1 MNYAKLLTATALF
14 SACVSSQGAN
24 MKNAQIFVY
33 ESGPEGFN
41 TKTIFVDNGEEVV
54 AFDAQF
60 TPALAEASLKFLST
74 KTTNPV
80 THLVITH
87 PNPDKFNGASVYKKL
102 GAKIVASELTA
113 SNIAGT
119 HAYKKYFFVEM
130 AKMFKE
136 ADYPTPVGVD
146 ETFGNRRELRLGN
159 GDLIQLLETGLA
171 GVSTNQTV
179 AFVPGAGA
187 LIVGDL
193 VHTKAHAWLEGGIVN
208 GQALPTMASWIKNLE
223 LLKKE
228 FGESD
233 VKVFGGRGDAI
244 VASEAFDEQI
254 RYLKKADQIV
264 ASYVKKLGTRAGE
277 ELTGPKPG
285 EHHALLTKEFEAAF
299 PEYKLSYMIQYGV
312 YGLANSKLA
321 R

>member
-14 SACVSSQGAN
+14 SACVSSQGGN
-24 MKNAQIFVY
+24 MKNSQIFVY

-74 KTTNPV
+74 KTKSPV

-87 PNPDKFNGASVYKKL
+87 PNPDKFNGASVYKKI
-102 GAKIVASELTA
+102 GAKIIASELTA

-136 ADYPTPVGVD
+136 SEYPTPVGVD
-146 ETFGNRRELRLGN
+146 QTFGSRLELRLAN
-159 GDLIQLLETGLA
+159 GDRIDLMETGLA

-179 AFVPGAGA
+179 AFVPGARA
-187 LIVGDL
+187 LVVGDL
-193 VHTKAHAWLEGGIVN
+193 VHNKAHAWLEGGIVG
-208 GQALPTMASWIKNLE
+208 GQAVPTVASWIKNLE
-223 LLKKE
+223 VLAKE
-228 FGESD
+228 FGDED
-233 VKVFGGRGDAI
+233 LKVFGGRGEA
-244 VASEAFDEQI
+244 VSAREAFDEQI
-254 RYLKKADQIV
+254 RYLEKADQIV
-264 ASYVKKLGTRAGE
+264 SSYVKKLGSRAAE
-277 ELTGPKPG
+277 ELAGAKAG
-285 EHHALLTKEFEAAF
+285 EHHAALTKEFEASF

>member
-14 SACVSSQGAN
+14 SACVSSQGGN
-24 MKNAQIFVY
+24 MKNSQILVY

-41 TKTIFVDNGEEVV
+41 TKTIFVDNGQEVV

-60 TPALAEASLKFLST
+60 TPALAEASLRYLST
-74 KTTNPV
+74 KTTSPV

-113 SNIAGT
+113 ANIAGT
-119 HAYKKYFFVEM
+119 HTYKKYFFVEM

-146 ETFGNRRELRLGN
+146 QTFGSRLELRLGN
-159 GDLIQLLETGLA
+159 GDRIELLETGLA

-193 VHTKAHAWLEGGIVN
+193 IHSNAHAWLEGGIVS
-208 GQALPTMASWIKNLE
+208 GQAQPTMASWIKNLE
-223 LLKKE
+223 LLSKE
-228 FGESD
+228 FSDSD
-233 VKVFGGRGDAI
+233 VKVFGGRGDA
-244 VASEAFDEQI
+244 VLAREAFDEQI

-264 ASYVKKLGTRAGE
+264 ASYVKKLGARAAE
-277 ELTGPKPG
+277 ELSGAKAG
-285 EHHALLTKEFEAAF
+285 EHHAALTKEFETSF
-299 PEYKLSYMIQYGV
+299 PTYKLSYMIQYGV
-312 YGLANSKLA
+312 YGLANSKIA